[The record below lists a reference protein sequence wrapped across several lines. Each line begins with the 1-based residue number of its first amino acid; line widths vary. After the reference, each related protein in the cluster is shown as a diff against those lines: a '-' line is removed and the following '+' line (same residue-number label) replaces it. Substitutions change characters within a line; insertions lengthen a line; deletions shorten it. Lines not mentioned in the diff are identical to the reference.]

1 MSLLKAAVGNAY
13 EWICES
19 GEWPANWL
27 NLAKGQFVY
36 LNFSL
41 FAFLKMNSGSS
52 VRLDDF
58 DLWFLFIQERRELLD
73 ITVFVQPPSS

>member
-1 MSLLKAAVGNAY
+1 MRVYLMQSTAANLGFWRERRKKKIMSLLKAAVGNAY

-41 FAFLKMNSGSS
+41 FAFLKMNSGC
-52 VRLDDF
+52 
-58 DLWFLFIQERRELLD
+58 RR
-73 ITVFVQPPSS
+73 

>member
-1 MSLLKAAVGNAY
+1 MRMRVYLCNRLQQIWGSGVSGEKSTARKIMSLLKAAVGNAY

-36 LNFSL
+36 LNFNL
-41 FAFLKMNSGSS
+41 FAFLKMNSGC
-52 VRLDDF
+52 
-58 DLWFLFIQERRELLD
+58 RR
-73 ITVFVQPPSS
+73 